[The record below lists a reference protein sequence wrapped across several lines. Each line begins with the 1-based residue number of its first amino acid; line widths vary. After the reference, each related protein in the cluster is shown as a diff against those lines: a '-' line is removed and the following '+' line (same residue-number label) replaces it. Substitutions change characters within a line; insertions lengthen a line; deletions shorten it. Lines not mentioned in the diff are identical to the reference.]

1 MLNALASL
9 NLFDADHSVGGR
21 GQVNPFSSAAREDGE
36 TQASAGAEL
45 LGVRPL
51 CDGLDDTRPDG
62 TAHSHDRLVG

>member
-1 MLNALASL
+1 MMNALVSL
-9 NLFDADHSVGGR
+9 NLFDAANSVVGR
-21 GQVNPFSSAAREDGE
+21 GQVNPFSIPAREAGE
-36 TQASAGAEL
+36 TQAEL